1 MRARHRSET
10 LVPVVTAYS
19 PTSIKIRK
27 ESYKTIYPNNVPREI
42 NIVFPSKS
50 KTAMVDRPIA
60 EYLVKTYPFITM
72 LEQAEEQE
80 TVKPK
85 EVNLT
90 EEAGET
96 NDQKPVIKGTT
107 GKGRRPTRKL

>member
-96 NDQKPVIKGTT
+96 EETEPVTEKKSAAPKKT
-107 GKGRRPTRKL
+107 KKK